1 MGSAGFII
9 AGIVVLALVAAG
21 VGFYLYQR
29 KGNGDTA
36 RLFAPRSRRLAY
48 VERTALEGGRKL
60 LLVRRDDVEHLI
72 LIGGP
77 IDLVVESGIRLPA
90 VAGALKEDSAAPVVF
105 APSVWPLA
113 DSLPDVEPAVAEP
126 QLPVFP
132 KAKEGE
138 KEECPHP
145 PTGSQGGR
153 IETQGAD

>member
-1 MGSAGFII
+1 MSFAGFII

-21 VGFYLYQR
+21 IGFHLYQR
-29 KGNGDTA
+29 KGNGDTP

-48 VERTALEGGRKL
+48 IERTALEGGRKL

-77 IDLVVESGIRLPA
+77 IDLVVELGIRPPE
-90 VAGALKEDSAAPVVF
+90 VASSFVKEVSSAPVVF

-113 DSLPDVEPAVAEP
+113 DALPHEEPVVAREP

-138 KEECPHP
+138 KTPVLTPVPEAKAAE
-145 PTGSQGGR
+145 
-153 IETQGAD
+153 

>member
-9 AGIVVLALVAAG
+9 AGIAVLALVAAG
-21 VGFYLYQR
+21 VGFHLYQR

-36 RLFAPRSRRLAY
+36 RLFAPRTRRLAY
-48 VERTALEGGRKL
+48 IERTALEGGRKL

-77 IDLVVESGIRLPA
+77 IDLVVESGIRPQAAASSFVQEASSAPA
-90 VAGALKEDSAAPVVF
+90 VF

-113 DSLPDVEPAVAEP
+113 DTLPDVEPVEAPEL

-138 KEECPHP
+138 RSPVFTHVPEAKAAE
-145 PTGSQGGR
+145 
-153 IETQGAD
+153 

>member
-1 MGSAGFII
+1 MGFAGFII

-72 LIGGP
+72 LIGGA
-77 IDLVVESGIRLPA
+77 IDLVVESGIQPKA
-90 VAGALKEDSAAPVVF
+90 VASSFVKEASSAPVAL

-113 DSLPDVEPAVAEP
+113 DSLPDVEPAVAPEP

-138 KEECPHP
+138 KAHGLTPVPEAKAAE
-145 PTGSQGGR
+145 
-153 IETQGAD
+153 

>member
-1 MGSAGFII
+1 MGSAGFFI
-9 AGIVVLALVAAG
+9 AGIVILALVAAG

-36 RLFAPRSRRLAY
+36 RLFAPRTRRLAF

-77 IDLVVESGIRLPA
+77 IDLVVESGIRSEA
-90 VAGALKEDSAAPVVF
+90 VASPFVKEVGSAPAPY

-113 DSLPDVEPAVAEP
+113 DAPSEVDPIVVPEPHLP
-126 QLPVFP
+126 LFP
-132 KAKEGE
+132 KAMEEE
-138 KEECPHP
+138 KAPVLAPVPEAKAAE
-145 PTGSQGGR
+145 
-153 IETQGAD
+153 

>member
-9 AGIVVLALVAAG
+9 AGIVVLALVAVG

-29 KGNGDTA
+29 NGNGDTA

-77 IDLVVESGIRLPA
+77 IDLVVELGIRSQV
-90 VAGALKEDSAAPVVF
+90 VASSFVKESVRRRAF

-113 DSLPDVEPAVAEP
+113 DSLPDVEPVVAPEP
-126 QLPVFP
+126 HLPVFP
-132 KAKEGE
+132 KAKEEE
-138 KEECPHP
+138 KTTVLTPVPEAKAAE
-145 PTGSQGGR
+145 
-153 IETQGAD
+153 

>member
-21 VGFYLYQR
+21 VSFYLYQR

-77 IDLVVESGIRLPA
+77 IDLVVESSIRPPA
-90 VAGALKEDSAAPVVF
+90 VASSFVKDVSSAPVAF
-105 APSVWPLA
+105 APSVWPLD
-113 DSLPDVEPAVAEP
+113 DSLPDVETATASEP
-126 QLPVFP
+126 QLSVFP
-132 KAKEGE
+132 KAEDGE
-138 KEECPHP
+138 RAHVLTPVPEAKAAE
-145 PTGSQGGR
+145 
-153 IETQGAD
+153 